1 MPPGLD
7 NSKWP
12 LISEWTTVTRKKSK
26 KFCSKGWGNKCSD
39 MQCGVCLD
47 EVNALFEE
55 SNNEILAVNEG
66 EGPKGKVAPP
76 GQKWQEVKITVDSGA
91 CDNVIPPNWLPG
103 PIVPSEASQR
113 GHRYTSASGHAI
125 PNYGTQMF
133 NGVTNEGIEFQM
145 KFNVAGVKKP
155 LGSVRRMAAAG
166 SKLQFGPTEDYLTS
180 PDGKKRINLIKEDGS
195 YILKAWTLVPE
206 EREIRVVDKS
216 PGNSWEDFQRHV

>member
-1 MPPGLD
+1 MFED
-7 NSKWP
+7 N
-12 LISEWTTVTRKKSK
+12 
-26 KFCSKGWGNKCSD
+26 NH
-39 MQCGVCLD
+39 
-47 EVNALFEE
+47 
-55 SNNEILAVNEG
+55 EILAVNDG
-66 EGPKGKVAPP
+66 EGPKNKVAPP

-125 PNYGTQMF
+125 PNYGTQLF
-133 NGVTNEGIEFQM
+133 NGVTDEGIEFQM

-166 SKLQFGPTEDYLTS
+166 SKLQFGPKEDYLTS
-180 PDGKKRINLIKEDGS
+180 PDGKKRINLVKEDGS

-206 EREIRVVDKS
+206 EREIKVVDQS